1 MTALACT
8 EYQDH
13 VLTHELIPAG
23 PVPTACD
30 PDGVYPYVS
39 YSETSN
45 RPVLKQYRF
54 IALENDK
61 IKVVIC
67 PDLGGRVTSIVHKR
81 SAKQV
86 LYVPDV
92 IRPTRILPRFC
103 FVPGGIAVSFPI
115 SHSPTQNDPVL
126 YNIARTTARVY
137 VTCGERE
144 LRFGMQW
151 SVEYSLGADEDFL
164 TERAVFHNPGTS
176 PRPWMS
182 WSNAALPC
190 APDTEYHFPNG
201 QVLSHSS
208 KIETIDWQ
216 RSGPRRES
224 DITEMTGYFWK
235 TKDANAFGAFTPSF
249 GAGLYHVA
257 DETIAPGM
265 KLWSYG
271 VGKDRAWATLST
283 AKGDPYVEIQGGPIA
298 DQSIKLELQPK
309 KTRWHVEFW
318 IASNKA
324 LNIHALKVP
333 DVRLRPINEVP
344 LFDWARDEEVKVW
357 KDLSSAYTGKGSLP
371 EPPESHQCRWAPS
384 GMENM
389 NAAFEWAI
397 GNTNDEKA
405 EQWKFHYG
413 TWLAGTGKKTEAIRV
428 LSTSSLGLAHALLAR
443 LLKSEGD
450 IEGAGKALGSI
461 QERWL
466 QLHPQ
471 IVVQRDEVLRNLGT
485 HTMAEREKW
494 LNQVDALQDEWII
507 ERRVQLLID
516 RGELQEAKRLLL
528 SVSFQKVHQRY
539 ARTALWN
546 QLCEK
551 LHEPCLPIP
560 AALGEDQLATFGAYR
575 EFD

>member
-1 MTALACT
+1 
-8 EYQDH
+8 
-13 VLTHELIPAG
+13 
-23 PVPTACD
+23 
-30 PDGVYPYVS
+30 
-39 YSETSN
+39 
-45 RPVLKQYRF
+45 
-54 IALENDK
+54 
-61 IKVVIC
+61 
-67 PDLGGRVTSIVHKR
+67 
-81 SAKQV
+81 
-86 LYVPDV
+86 
-92 IRPTRILPRFC
+92 
-103 FVPGGIAVSFPI
+103 
-115 SHSPTQNDPVL
+115 
-126 YNIARTTARVY
+126 
-137 VTCGERE
+137 
-144 LRFGMQW
+144 
-151 SVEYSLGADEDFL
+151 
-164 TERAVFHNPGTS
+164 
-176 PRPWMS
+176 
-182 WSNAALPC
+182 
-190 APDTEYHFPNG
+190 
-201 QVLSHSS
+201 
-208 KIETIDWQ
+208 
-216 RSGPRRES
+216 
-224 DITEMTGYFWK
+224 
-235 TKDANAFGAFTPSF
+235 
-249 GAGLYHVA
+249 
-257 DETIAPGM
+257 
-265 KLWSYG
+265 
-271 VGKDRAWATLST
+271 
-283 AKGDPYVEIQGGPIA
+283 
-298 DQSIKLELQPK
+298 
-309 KTRWHVEFW
+309 
-318 IASNKA
+318 
-324 LNIHALKVP
+324 
-333 DVRLRPINEVP
+333 
-344 LFDWARDEEVKVW
+344 
-357 KDLSSAYTGKGSLP
+357 
-371 EPPESHQCRWAPS
+371 
-384 GMENM
+384 MENM